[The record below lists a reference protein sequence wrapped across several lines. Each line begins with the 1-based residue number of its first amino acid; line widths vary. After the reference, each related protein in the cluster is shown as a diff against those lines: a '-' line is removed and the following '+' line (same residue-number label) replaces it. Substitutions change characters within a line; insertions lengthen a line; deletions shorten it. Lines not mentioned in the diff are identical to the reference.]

1 MRVDGV
7 GRVATVAQEFVS
19 RRVIDESAIRI
30 DDRRFERPDVPAPN
44 TLEIE
49 RVKDTTIERIRR
61 VVCGVPVSRPSQFA
75 FKCLARCAPASATAA
90 APSSSISDIEKK
102 ACICP

>member
-19 RRVIDESAIRI
+19 RRVVDESAIGI

-44 TLEIE
+44 ALE
-49 RVKDTTIERIRR
+49 V
-61 VVCGVPVSRPSQFA
+61 
-75 FKCLARCAPASATAA
+75 
-90 APSSSISDIEKK
+90 
-102 ACICP
+102 